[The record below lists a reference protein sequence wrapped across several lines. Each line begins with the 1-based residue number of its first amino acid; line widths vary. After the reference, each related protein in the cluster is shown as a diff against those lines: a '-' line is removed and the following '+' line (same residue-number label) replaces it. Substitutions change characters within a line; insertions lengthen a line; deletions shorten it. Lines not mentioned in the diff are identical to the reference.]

1 MALHVVNE
9 ARRCLNCKVPQCR
22 KGCPINTPIPDM
34 IQLFLQNQ
42 LEAAGEMLFLNN
54 PLSIVCSL
62 VCDHEKQCEGHCV
75 LGRKGM
81 PVHISS
87 IENYIS
93 DAYLDRL
100 SPVLPASSGKRAAII
115 GSGPAGITI
124 AVLLAQKG
132 HDVTIFESRERI
144 GGVLRYGIPAFR
156 LPKTILDRY
165 KTQLLKMGIHIRPNT
180 SIGGA
185 LTVDDLQRDGYQAIF
200 IGTGVWRP
208 KKLGIPGESLGHV
221 HFAIDYLVD
230 PDVYDLGEH
239 LAVIGAGNSAMDVA
253 RTALRKGTKK
263 VSVLCR
269 GPKAAASQRE
279 VDYAVADGVEFLYGA
294 RTESIDRDGVWF
306 KQAEFDQDGK
316 AISIEEKPAQP
327 KSNYCVTGLYFY
339 DNHVIEY
346 AKNLKPSA
354 RGELEI
360 TDLNR
365 IYLEKGNLN
374 VELLGQ
380 GFTWLDTGTH
390 ESLVDATNFVKTM
403 ETHQHR
409 KIACLEEIAYLNG
422 WISKEEVLE
431 VYEILKKNQYGQYLK
446 DVLDGKYLDALR

>member
-279 VDYAVADGVEFLYGA
+279 VDYAVADGVEFLSPV
-294 RTESIDRDGVWF
+294 TM
-306 KQAEFDQDGK
+306 
-316 AISIEEKPAQP
+316 
-327 KSNYCVTGLYFY
+327 KSSAYRVKLILGLYIRPFLY
-339 DNHVIEY
+339 LRTNLSFSKDSNPSSVILQSTVEIVPPCGVPSSVLW
-346 AKNLKPSA
+346 KVSPSMKPLF
-354 RGELEI
+354 R
-360 TDLNR
+360 NFPR
-365 IYLEKGNLN
+365 ISLSIGILSSSHS
-374 VELLGQ
+374 
-380 GFTWLDTGTH
+380 WLIWSKHPLMSPSKIQAGDVPRLR
-390 ESLVDATNFVKTM
+390 LVKQCSMASCTQRPLRNP
-403 ETHQHR
+403 
-409 KIACLEEIAYLNG
+409 
-422 WISKEEVLE
+422 
-431 VYEILKKNQYGQYLK
+431 YE
-446 DVLDGKYLDALR
+446 

>member
-185 LTVDDLQRDGYQAIF
+185 LTVDDLQRDGYQAILSEPAY
-200 IGTGVWRP
+200 GVP
-208 KKLGIPGESLGHV
+208 KNLES
-221 HFAIDYLVD
+221 
-230 PDVYDLGEH
+230 P
-239 LAVIGAGNSAMDVA
+239 
-253 RTALRKGTKK
+253 
-263 VSVLCR
+263 
-269 GPKAAASQRE
+269 
-279 VDYAVADGVEFLYGA
+279 
-294 RTESIDRDGVWF
+294 
-306 KQAEFDQDGK
+306 GK
-316 AISIEEKPAQP
+316 AWVTSTLPLIISLIPMYMIWANIWQ
-327 KSNYCVTGLYFY
+327 
-339 DNHVIEY
+339 
-346 AKNLKPSA
+346 
-354 RGELEI
+354 
-360 TDLNR
+360 
-365 IYLEKGNLN
+365 
-374 VELLGQ
+374 
-380 GFTWLDTGTH
+380 
-390 ESLVDATNFVKTM
+390 
-403 ETHQHR
+403 
-409 KIACLEEIAYLNG
+409 
-422 WISKEEVLE
+422 
-431 VYEILKKNQYGQYLK
+431 
-446 DVLDGKYLDALR
+446 